1 MEEEITIEELK
12 RRFPGWEIE
21 SPEQERK
28 ALEFYKKARLA
39 IKMFAR

>member
-1 MEEEITIEELK
+1 MEEEITIKELK

-28 ALEFYKKARLA
+28 TLELYTKARLA